1 MQSIYEDGIGNLD
14 DYKGADIEKVNEI
27 PKNKIEEIPKL
38 VIDLANKLR
47 TDGITQEPSADP
59 ESS

>member
-27 PKNKIEEIPKL
+27 PKNKIEEIPNL
-38 VIDLANKLR
+38 LLIWR
-47 TDGITQEPSADP
+47 TNFVPMV
-59 ESS
+59 